1 MPQVSAISSIAHID
15 TASIEQCSVSKFP
28 FIWCYLQNKLSV
40 RSPLADVI
48 FAEVVMKRR
57 ICLSCLALPI
67 YFYNAEVNLVNSSE
81 VESFINPFL
90 NTTALVASS
99 YNIQLQIMPWQISAR
114 DEQTKECLRKRKC
127 KD

>member
-1 MPQVSAISSIAHID
+1 
-15 TASIEQCSVSKFP
+15 
-28 FIWCYLQNKLSV
+28 
-40 RSPLADVI
+40 
-48 FAEVVMKRR
+48 MKRR
-57 ICLSCLALPI
+57 IYLSFLALPI

-99 YNIQLQIMPWQISAR
+99 HNIQLQIMAWQISAR